1 MLNDG
6 EVLLLYSDGVT
17 DACGPSDE
25 EYGIDRLIG
34 RLQASSGESLE
45 SLIDGIFAS
54 IMMSLPDRR
63 AV

>member
-45 SLIDGIFAS
+45 A
-54 IMMSLPDRR
+54 
-63 AV
+63 